1 MHPLAILRGKCC
13 CYKSANFHRSLIWQR
28 KCCHWIVTTP
38 KKCNQKIL
46 LPLKFKHQFPPPS
59 LHQGKNVWFAS
70 NNELS
75 RITADCKLE
84 THLLGFELHSDIAA
98 VGQDIKHWTITVNWM
113 RYRWHRTIPF
123 MCRPQLA
130 KGNEKLKSSTSK
142 GNFLPLK
149 QLLSKFFLE
158 WMKSVQDAFAICAHC
173 CQPPA
178 WDRAKRSKT
187 IISNYYVYVDS

>member
-1 MHPLAILRGKCC
+1 MLPL
-13 CYKSANFHRSLIWQR
+13 
-28 KCCHWIVTTP
+28 P
-38 KKCNQKIL
+38 KECNQNVIKKSYCHHVRHL
-46 LPLKFKHQFPPPS
+46 FTTPS

-75 RITADCKLE
+75 KQNHWWMQAGERLIY
-84 THLLGFELHSDIAA
+84 SDLSSIAA

-113 RYRWHRTIPF
+113 RYRWQRTIPF
-123 MCRPQLA
+123 MGRPQLA

-178 WDRAKRSKT
+178 WDRAKRSRT
-187 IISNYYVYVDS
+187 IISNYYIYVDTRYLNLSNGCNAQC

>member
-1 MHPLAILRGKCC
+1 MLGICLLLQVCIKEKIFGLPATTNW
-13 CYKSANFHRSLIWQR
+13 AESLM
-28 KCCHWIVTTP
+28 T
-38 KKCNQKIL
+38 
-46 LPLKFKHQFPPPS
+46 
-59 LHQGKNVWFAS
+59 AS
-70 NNELS
+70 W
-75 RITADCKLE
+75 RE

-113 RYRWHRTIPF
+113 RYRWQRTIPF

-158 WMKSVQDAFAICAHC
+158 WMKSVQDAFAVCAHC

-178 WDRAKRSKT
+178 WDRAKRSRT
-187 IISNYYVYVDS
+187 IISNYYIYVDT